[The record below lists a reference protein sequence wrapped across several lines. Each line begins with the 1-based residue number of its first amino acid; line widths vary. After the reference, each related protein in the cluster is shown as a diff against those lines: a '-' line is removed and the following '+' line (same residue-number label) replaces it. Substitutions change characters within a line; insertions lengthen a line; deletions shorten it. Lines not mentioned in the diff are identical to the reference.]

1 MTTLLLTDIVGIVR
15 GGDAVTDIRAGGGRR
30 LDGAAGPSTDY
41 SYSYSGSYSYI
52 HADPTTS
59 SPTYG
64 YNEALKHYFGLR
76 AGTKD
81 GVLEIVAGGYRVAV
95 PLGAGSDWHHYC
107 LTYDGPSRGGKGNLT
122 LYFDGQTAWQ
132 RSRVVLDT
140 GDANALRFGADAA
153 GAATLAG
160 AVDEIY
166 VYSTALTAPQIGLL
180 FDDITWPPTAVP
192 SSVPT
197 VPPSPAPSQLPS
209 PAPSSLPSL
218 VPTISPA
225 PTTHEYEYDLVA
237 YYPMTHGKLDDA
249 HTSGYHGKAWR
260 PDQPDVPNSMMVA
273 AELRQTEARDG
284 PAGDAVAL
292 NNSKYIELPKNV
304 TKHISGDRPRTICLW
319 ARIDKWRTT
328 PGSSSTAERRPRES
342 CSACAPGTPRARS
355 RSSSSTRRGRTP
367 TSRSTSRTPTALSR
381 RGRRPRTDGGSPTT
395 AAIRTAPRG
404 LVGAWRAPP
413 TAAATAI
420 SYPLQLRELSTRS
433 PPHVRQRQRLS
444 AMASALGEDVAPLL
458 RHVPK
463 EGRPT

>member
-1 MTTLLLTDIVGIVR
+1 QPTPRPTATGATRAPTT
-15 GGDAVTDIRAGGGRR
+15 
-30 LDGAAGPSTDY
+30 AA
-41 SYSYSGSYSYI
+41 
-52 HADPTTS
+52 PTTS

-64 YNEALKHYFGLR
+64 YNEALKQHFGLR

-140 GDANALRFGADAA
+140 GEGDANALRFGADAA

-249 HTSGYHGKAWR
+249 
-260 PDQPDVPNSMMVA
+260 
-273 AELRQTEARDG
+273 
-284 PAGDAVAL
+284 
-292 NNSKYIELPKNV
+292 
-304 TKHISGDRPRTICLW
+304 
-319 ARIDKWRTT
+319 
-328 PGSSSTAERRPRES
+328 
-342 CSACAPGTPRARS
+342 
-355 RSSSSTRRGRTP
+355 
-367 TSRSTSRTPTALSR
+367 
-381 RGRRPRTDGGSPTT
+381 
-395 AAIRTAPRG
+395 
-404 LVGAWRAPP
+404 
-413 TAAATAI
+413 
-420 SYPLQLRELSTRS
+420 
-433 PPHVRQRQRLS
+433 
-444 AMASALGEDVAPLL
+444 
-458 RHVPK
+458 
-463 EGRPT
+463 